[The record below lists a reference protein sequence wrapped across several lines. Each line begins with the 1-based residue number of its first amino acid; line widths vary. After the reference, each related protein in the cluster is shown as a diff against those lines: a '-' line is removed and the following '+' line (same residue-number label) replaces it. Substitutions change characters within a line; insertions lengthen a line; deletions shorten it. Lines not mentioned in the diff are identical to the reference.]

1 MTSPGSSCWP
11 SDTGSGTWNGSV
23 GGAALV
29 RVSSRLPV
37 FLMSKVFVTD
47 FPTCTE
53 PNCSV
58 PGLIVSWALPLIE
71 LPEIGSV
78 TSPVEDLTTSVVLYF
93 PAAVGLNDTGTETES
108 PAASLVP
115 VLGRAS
121 PVLKGPA
128 GAVAPVIVVVVA
140 PLLVML
146 ASSVTVP
153 PTGTSPKS
161 SVDGSESNPSLV
173 PVPCRSKANVPVV
186 VAKAMAPESE
196 SGVGGL

>member
-47 FPTCTE
+47 FPSCAE

-58 PGLIVSWALPLIE
+58 PGLIVSCALPLIE
-71 LPEIGSV
+71 LPEMGSV
-78 TSPVEDLTTSVVLYF
+78 TSPVEDFTTSVPLYF
-93 PAAVGLNDTGTETES
+93 PAPVGLNDTGTDTES

-115 VLGRAS
+115 FLGRAS
-121 PVLKGPA
+121 VLKGAFGP
-128 GAVAPVIVVVVA
+128 VAPVIVVVDA

-146 ASSVTVP
+146 ASSATVP
-153 PTGTSPKS
+153 PAGTSPKS
-161 SVDGSESNPSLV
+161 SVDGSESRPALV

-196 SGVGGL
+196 SGVVGL